1 MLGVSLLGSGM
12 TALYMR
18 NAGDK
23 TRRGE
28 TSNASQDSPPPAAQ
42 LLERTIIVQQPTP
55 ADSKSNSSEERSI
68 ARTQSAPVALD
79 IERAERVSEAF
90 EGDKMGDSNSQRNEN
105 RFRSALTS
113 PKLDGVELERMECRS
128 RVCRAALS
136 FTNQAADGR
145 AILRLMKETEDN
157 GYSIIIPVRESQ
169 SDGTTK
175 ATVFLFAPGAMPNM
189 NPSGELAEAPTNP

>member
-1 MLGVSLLGSGM
+1 MTALRSVLLMLGVSLLGSGM

-68 ARTQSAPVALD
+68 AGL
-79 IERAERVSEAF
+79 
-90 EGDKMGDSNSQRNEN
+90 SQ
-105 RFRSALTS
+105 
-113 PKLDGVELERMECRS
+113 
-128 RVCRAALS
+128 
-136 FTNQAADGR
+136 
-145 AILRLMKETEDN
+145 LRLRLTLNAQSVSAKPLKVTRWGIRILKEMRTDSE
-157 GYSIIIPVRESQ
+157 VR
-169 SDGTTK
+169 
-175 ATVFLFAPGAMPNM
+175 
-189 NPSGELAEAPTNP
+189 